1 MDQEFEERPISR
13 EIVESYIFSTARGDF
28 GVYAERLLIRLVE
41 IAQCWVEGRSFRD
54 GEGIG
59 RVDVGVWGDA
69 DVIVPVKNILSGPDD
84 NNYEAAKSAIRG
96 LMAKFLEFE
105 NDDEYVAT
113 QILNDVNLK
122 KVAGLMYIRINRNVW
137 SAMLNFSKGFR
148 KYDLAVALKLTK
160 KYSVRIYKLI
170 SQQTDPI
177 TFSID
182 ELRKMFGTADK
193 YKRVDD
199 FVKRT
204 IVSAKEELDKV
215 SPYTFEYTLNYS
227 KSNEKNKGRKGRLAA
242 TSITIF
248 PKYRREKDTP
258 EQIHKKGGQLYLLYE
273 GVYTTLRDKFEFS
286 DKEIISNDATF
297 DMARVKM
304 GLAGL
309 DDFLREIAPTALHTE
324 NPKGYVVNAI
334 RQHLKETYNVVINKD
349 SMKGFISSAEEKE
362 RMARATK
369 RREEFMKQ
377 INGLQGMIDE
387 SKKF

>member
-1 MDQEFEERPISR
+1 
-13 EIVESYIFSTARGDF
+13 
-28 GVYAERLLIRLVE
+28 
-41 IAQCWVEGRSFRD
+41 
-54 GEGIG
+54 
-59 RVDVGVWGDA
+59 
-69 DVIVPVKNILSGPDD
+69 
-84 NNYEAAKSAIRG
+84 
-96 LMAKFLEFE
+96 
-105 NDDEYVAT
+105 
-113 QILNDVNLK
+113 
-122 KVAGLMYIRINRNVW
+122 
-137 SAMLNFSKGFR
+137 
-148 KYDLAVALKLTK
+148 
-160 KYSVRIYKLI
+160 
-170 SQQTDPI
+170 
-177 TFSID
+177 
-182 ELRKMFGTADK
+182 MFGAADK

-204 IVSAKEELDKV
+204 IVSAKEELDRV

-227 KSNEKNKGRKGRLAA
+227 KSNEKNKGRNGRLAA

-258 EQIHKKGGQLYLLYE
+258 EQIHKKGGRLYLLYE
-273 GVYTTLRDKFEFS
+273 GVYTTLRDKFEFN
-286 DKEIISNDATF
+286 DKEIMANDATF
-297 DMARVKM
+297 DMARIKM

-334 RQHLKETYNVVINKD
+334 RQHLKETHNVVINKD
-349 SMKGFISSAEEKE
+349 SIKGFISSAEEKE